1 MALAVLNSLAD
12 IIRQMELD
20 GKSEEE
26 IKVVVAEHK
35 RRNEKSPVETV
46 AEVEPTS
53 DIVNIDGVDVSLTQE
68 KEIEE
73 DKLWLNQITN
83 SLNTKKEL
91 AENPILNNDG
101 SPNVEATQQ
110 NIDNVP
116 SPIAFIPK
124 QPSGL
129 VIDTEINYETE
140 LGLSN
145 NLTQRNQARGIRAK
159 GLPEAEQALEIL
171 NNKFNGLNFE
181 FEIKHR
187 NLNADIKIT
196 APNGESLTVS
206 PTANNDQ
213 EIQNFIKENSEEY
226 ITQEEIIDN
235 KQLLIDYQAGKI
247 DLTAEKLF
255 EIVEATPEAKAHV
268 MQFMPKFEEIKEG
281 INPETKEAYI
291 TEEYLKAINKAYQN
305 DPRTIKLTENIGN
318 EIENNEEFLAE
329 VNNLELEYIDYGID
343 KEEYDLLSQEATG
356 LKMQIEDP
364 KFIENINKE
373 WGKKSRLDAR
383 AMSKMGYLL

>member
-159 GLPEAEQALEIL
+159 GLPEA
-171 NNKFNGLNFE
+171 
-181 FEIKHR
+181 
-187 NLNADIKIT
+187 
-196 APNGESLTVS
+196 
-206 PTANNDQ
+206 
-213 EIQNFIKENSEEY
+213 
-226 ITQEEIIDN
+226 
-235 KQLLIDYQAGKI
+235 
-247 DLTAEKLF
+247 
-255 EIVEATPEAKAHV
+255 
-268 MQFMPKFEEIKEG
+268 
-281 INPETKEAYI
+281 
-291 TEEYLKAINKAYQN
+291 
-305 DPRTIKLTENIGN
+305 
-318 EIENNEEFLAE
+318 
-329 VNNLELEYIDYGID
+329 
-343 KEEYDLLSQEATG
+343 
-356 LKMQIEDP
+356 
-364 KFIENINKE
+364 
-373 WGKKSRLDAR
+373 
-383 AMSKMGYLL
+383 